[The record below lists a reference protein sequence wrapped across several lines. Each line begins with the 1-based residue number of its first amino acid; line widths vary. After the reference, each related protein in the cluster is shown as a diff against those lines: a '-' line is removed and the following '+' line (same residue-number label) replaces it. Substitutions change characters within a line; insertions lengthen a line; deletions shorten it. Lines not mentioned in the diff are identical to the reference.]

1 MDETENHDA
10 DMESMRS
17 RESFIEELRSVKS
30 MSGVGTEDLLTL
42 GRLVSED
49 HNLIAPEAPPS
60 GNKVAVLTK
69 KFLHWW
75 ASWSIPGMGMFT
87 EAYVLFAIGNIKP
100 LLKIMYPN
108 CWGSGEP
115 ADCSKGAQ
123 EEIETIEIAGII
135 VGMLVIGFFADWM
148 GRKWGSR
155 LCTSIMVVGA
165 ILLTAASGSAQAYLI
180 VLAIGLSVFG
190 LGVGGEYPLA
200 ASSAAE
206 RAEGNP
212 ELRSKRGQT
221 IALTFTMQGWGNW
234 SNTLVI
240 LILLACVGATGM
252 DITPNQASIVIHV
265 QFAVALFLLLGL
277 IVYRFTK
284 LEESRVWQ
292 AERKGVDH
300 ELEEEGEKEHQ
311 SKLYTVILKRN
322 WSRLI
327 ATCGCWILNDLAFY
341 GNKLFQ
347 STFIAA
353 LSGGKATEFKNI
365 QWTLLNSTISLCG
378 YFTAAYMVDRKWY
391 GRRRMQMVGFGM
403 MAILFLF
410 CGIFYDTLSTTQIQV
425 FQFLYFFSSYW
436 NQFGPNATTWLV
448 AGEVFPTDVRAFF
461 HGISAAFGK
470 AGAIAASLIFS
481 RISTQDTF
489 YTSAGA
495 GLAGVILTWLFLP
508 DTTGL
513 DLGEIDRQNRYLMA
527 GKGADYHGEAVNPRH
542 LSTWERWMGWGKLY
556 DPSRDADQ
564 QVLQKMFS
572 SGYSSHKFTDVE
584 KQPDASKKT
593 LHEE

>member
-1 MDETENHDA
+1 MDEGKGIEGNIEKAASQET
-10 DMESMRS
+10 
-17 RESFIEELRSVKS
+17 FVEELRSIRS
-30 MSGVGTEDLLTL
+30 LSGIGTEDLITL

-49 HNLIAPEAPPS
+49 HDLIAPEAKPLGRKP
-60 GNKVAVLTK
+60 VVLLKT
-69 KFLHWW
+69 FLRWW
-75 ASWSIPGMGMFT
+75 GSWAIPGMGMFT

-100 LLKIMYPN
+100 LLKVMYPN

-115 ADCSKGAQ
+115 ADCNKGAQ
-123 EEIETIEIAGII
+123 EQIETIEIAGII

-155 LCTSIMVVGA
+155 LCTSIMVLGS
-165 ILLTAASGSAQAYLI
+165 ILLTGASGSAQTYLI
-180 VLAIGLSVFG
+180 ILAIGLSVFG

-212 ELRSKRGQT
+212 ELRARRGET

-234 SNTLVI
+234 ANTLVI
-240 LILLACVGATGM
+240 LILMACVGATGM
-252 DITPNQASIVIHV
+252 NISTSDASIVVHV
-265 QFAVALFLLLGL
+265 QFGVALFLILCLF
-277 IVYRFTK
+277 IYRFTK
-284 LEESRVWQ
+284 LEESQVWQ

-300 ELEEEGEKEHQ
+300 ELEEEGEQEHQ

-322 WSRLI
+322 WSRLV

-353 LSGGKATEFKNI
+353 LSGGQATAFKNI

-378 YFTAAYMVDRKWY
+378 YFAAAYMVDKKWY
-391 GRRRMQMVGFGM
+391 GRKRMQMVGFGM

-425 FQFLYFFSSYW
+425 FQFLYFFSSFW

-448 AGEVFPTDVRAFF
+448 PGEVFPTDVRAFF

-470 AGAIAASLIFS
+470 AGAIAASQIFS

-489 YTSAGA
+489 YTSAA
-495 GLAGVILTWLFLP
+495 SGLAGIILTWIFLP

-513 DLGEIDRQNRYLMA
+513 DLGEIDRQNRYLLA
-527 GKGADYHGEAVNPRH
+527 GKGDEYHGEAVNPRH
-542 LSTWERWMGWGKLY
+542 LSTWERWMGWSKSY
-556 DPSRDADQ
+556 DPSIDADQ
-564 QVLQKMFS
+564 HVLQEIYS
-572 SGYSSHKFTDVE
+572 RTYASGKFADIE
-584 KQPDASKKT
+584 K
-593 LHEE
+593 